1 MGGVTECIFG
11 LDCLETKQRGIV
23 MICHNLGLV
32 RNVRLEVA
40 SSWYRMLVVLMGLMN
55 FDEDPMIRLRICEK
69 ITTAEIKAA
78 IYLGDTSAQH
88 RVEVT

>member
-40 SSWYRMLVVLMGLMN
+40 SSWYRMLVVLMGLMS
-55 FDEDPMIRLRICEK
+55 FDEDPMIRLSEYAKRSPQLRLKQRSISG
-69 ITTAEIKAA
+69 T
-78 IYLGDTSAQH
+78 
-88 RVEVT
+88 RVRNTELR